1 MAEPIEA
8 GESRLVLL
16 VDDDVDSRRHVRR
29 LLELRGME
37 VVQATNGLAALELLQ
52 RLPRSFRVVLT
63 ELDLPGLPGLVIV
76 ETLRLFRPDLQVL
89 CMSTGRV
96 TFGRSRRCLTKP
108 LQSTELDDA
117 LGERGVWDTDGVGE
131 SAGRGSG
138 AGAGTIRDGG

>member
-52 RLPRSFRVVLT
+52 RLPAAFGWCSPSSTCRAFRV
-63 ELDLPGLPGLVIV
+63 
-76 ETLRLFRPDLQVL
+76 
-89 CMSTGRV
+89 
-96 TFGRSRRCLTKP
+96 
-108 LQSTELDDA
+108 
-117 LGERGVWDTDGVGE
+117 W
-131 SAGRGSG
+131 
-138 AGAGTIRDGG
+138 